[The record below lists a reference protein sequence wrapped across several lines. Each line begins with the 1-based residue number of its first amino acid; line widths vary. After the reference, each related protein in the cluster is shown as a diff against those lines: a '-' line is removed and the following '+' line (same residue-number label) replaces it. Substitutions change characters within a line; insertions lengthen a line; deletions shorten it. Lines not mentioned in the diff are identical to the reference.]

1 MEKVSEI
8 IKHKTDLDEIENYLL
23 HKPFHYHILIKKSYI
38 KEPKTKGYKKSF
50 GEYNGEKL
58 DWRKTLI
65 DGSCIH
71 IREYNDYYIIH
82 RDRVNPDDNLLKHI
96 ALDSLKDLPLVLP
109 FLIPILLLR
118 YNNKLIIKKKLRKSR
133 KSV

>member
-1 MEKVSEI
+1 MENVSEI
-8 IKHKTDLDEIENYLL
+8 IKNKRDLDEIEQYLL
-23 HKPFHYHILIKKSYI
+23 HKPFHYHILIRKSNTQL
-38 KEPKTKGYKKSF
+38 PKTKGYKRSL

-96 ALDSLKDLPLVLP
+96 ALDSLKSLPLILP
-109 FLIPILLLR
+109 FVIPIILLR
-118 YNNKLIIKKKLRKSR
+118 YNQKLIIKKKLRKSL
-133 KSV
+133 KIA